1 MRYRPTRGEEM
12 KLWLVRHG
20 QTRANLDGVYSGISE
35 TALTGLGIEQAL
47 SVGALLQ
54 AAPFDKVFC
63 SELGRAQHT
72 ANLLLQLRNIPQT
85 IDSRLNE
92 MNFGDWEMRHH
103 RDLQRDDAE
112 NYAAWCR
119 DWQSVIPTNGEG
131 FQRFST
137 RVSEFAEV
145 IKSQPKDTNILI
157 VSHQG
162 VLSLLIATLL
172 NMPPASLWHFAIE
185 QGAWSAIDIH
195 DGFATLRTLN
205 NRAEFLAQANAPA
218 S

>member
-1 MRYRPTRGEEM
+1 M

-20 QTRANLDGVYSGISE
+20 QTQANVDGVYSGISE
-35 TALTGLGIEQAL
+35 TELTEKGISQAHA
-47 SVGALLQ
+47 VGQMLREVE
-54 AAPFDKVFC
+54 FDKVIC

-72 ANLLLQLRNIPQT
+72 ARLIRQDRSIPVS

-103 RDLQRDDAE
+103 RDLQRDDAQ
-112 NYAAWCR
+112 NYAAWCS
-119 DWQSVIPTNGEG
+119 DWQNVIPPHGEG
-131 FQRFST
+131 FQKFT
-137 RVSEFAEV
+137 QRVGEFCKA
-145 IKSQPKDTNILI
+145 IKADNHDANVLI

-162 VLSLLIATLL
+162 VLSLFIATLL

-185 QGAWSAIDIH
+185 QGTWSAVEISDS
-195 DGFATLRTLN
+195 FATLKTLN
-205 NRAEFLAQANAPA
+205 NRAQCPPQEKPQQ